1 MPAVSNI
8 QSADG
13 LTPKQKA
20 ATILL
25 LNASEAL
32 LAGILLIILGY
43 CKLGSLIHYM
53 PYSVKQGAFGSIGY
67 FLYLFSYN
75 IQYDEDISTRV
86 FTDFNPAYLV
96 LIHVYIYIYI
106 LYDSFIIISI
116 IFIVF

>member
-1 MPAVSNI
+1 MPAVNNI
-8 QSADG
+8 QNAED
-13 LTPKQKA
+13 LTPKEKA
-20 ATILL
+20 ATILM
-25 LNASEAL
+25 LNASETL

-86 FTDFNPAYLV
+86 FTDFNLAYIF
-96 LIHVYIYIYI
+96 LIHVYIYI
-106 LYDSFIIISI
+106 FIIYINRYLA
-116 IFIVF
+116 